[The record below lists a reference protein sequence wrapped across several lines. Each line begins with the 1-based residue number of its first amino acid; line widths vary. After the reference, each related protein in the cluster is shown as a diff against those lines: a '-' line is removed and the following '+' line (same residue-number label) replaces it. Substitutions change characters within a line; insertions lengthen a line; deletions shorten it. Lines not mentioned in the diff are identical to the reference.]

1 MRALPLL
8 VLTVAVAVGPSA
20 QTADAPADLVR
31 AMEEAVARLD
41 YETAEAR
48 AREAL
53 ARFDALTPDQL
64 VTVHTTLGVLL
75 HARNEPIEARR
86 QFELALSLR
95 PALTLDP
102 VLVSPKTLQF
112 FEEVEAEMETPE
124 ARPGTVE
131 VRYVV
136 LPDDRPAAALRSLVA
151 PGWGQFYKGDRGKG
165 WTFALTGG
173 TLAAGTVAAEVA
185 RIRARADYNG
195 ATTPAEAERL
205 YGPYNRWHR
214 TSSVLAHATA
224 LVWAVA
230 VLDALATGGP
240 EAGRGPDTEAVS
252 LQPAPGIG
260 GVQLRV
266 RL

>member
-1 MRALPLL
+1 MRALSLFLL
-8 VLTVAVAVGPSA
+8 LFAVAAGPLA
-20 QTADAPADLVR
+20 QTGDGSSDLLR
-31 AMEEAVARLD
+31 AMEDAVARLD

-75 HARNEPIEARR
+75 HARNEPIAARR

-112 FEEVEAEMETPE
+112 FEEVRAEMGAPE
-124 ARPGTVE
+124 AGPRTVD

-136 LPDDRPAAALRSLVA
+136 VPDDRPAAALRSLIA
-151 PGWGQFYKGDRGKG
+151 PGWGQFYKGEEGKG
-165 WTFALTGG
+165 WAFALTGG
-173 TLAAGTVAAEVA
+173 ALATGTVAAEVA
-185 RIRARADYNG
+185 RGRARADYTE

-214 TSSVLAHATA
+214 ASTALARATA

-230 VLDALATGGP
+230 VLDALATRAP
-240 EAGRGPDTEAVS
+240 EAGPGPAPEAVS
-252 LQPAPGIG
+252 FGPAPEVG
-260 GVQLRV
+260 GVRLRV

>member
-1 MRALPLL
+1 MRPLALLILVAAMSVEPL
-8 VLTVAVAVGPSA
+8 A
-20 QTADAPADLVR
+20 QTGDAPADLLR
-31 AMEEAVARLD
+31 SMEDAVARLD

-112 FEEVEAEMETPE
+112 FEEVKAEMEAPE
-124 ARPGTVE
+124 AGPGTIE

-151 PGWGQFYKGDRGKG
+151 PGWGQFYKGDEGKG
-165 WTFALTGG
+165 WAFALTGG
-173 TLAAGTVAAEVA
+173 ALAAGTVAAEVV
-185 RIRARADYNG
+185 RLRARADYAE

-205 YGPYNRWHR
+205 YRPYNRWHR
-214 TSSVLAHATA
+214 ASTALARATT

-240 EAGRGPDTEAVS
+240 EAGSGTDAEAVS
-252 LQPAPGIG
+252 LRPAPEVG